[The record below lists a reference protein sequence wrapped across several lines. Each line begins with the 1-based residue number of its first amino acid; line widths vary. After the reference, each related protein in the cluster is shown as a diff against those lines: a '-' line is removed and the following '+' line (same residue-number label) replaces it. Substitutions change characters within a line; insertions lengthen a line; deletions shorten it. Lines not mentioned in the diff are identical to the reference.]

1 MSEARTRFPQE
12 RHRQMMDVIADAKRI
27 GTSDLAGI
35 MGVSLPTL
43 RRDLITLEQAGLILR
58 IHGGVV
64 ARGAGEGVAEP
75 MFLEK
80 LRISQSAKARIGE
93 AAAAYVANNSTVI
106 LDSGTTAL
114 SVARVRVGQSHS

>member
-64 ARGAGEGVAEP
+64 AAV
-75 MFLEK
+75 
-80 LRISQSAKARIGE
+80 
-93 AAAAYVANNSTVI
+93 
-106 LDSGTTAL
+106 
-114 SVARVRVGQSHS
+114 RVRALPSPCFWKSCA